1 MAALKKYLLRSRDR
15 DERLVRIA
23 PALRSRVAFRCLNFM
38 EDEFGLR
45 EEFDVIFCRNVIIY
59 FDRPTQQAMLERLCS
74 HLAPGRFIFMGH
86 SETLHG
92 MNLPLVQVSPSV
104 YRRV

>member
-1 MAALKKYLLRSRDR
+1 
-15 DERLVRIA
+15 
-23 PALRSRVAFRCLNFM
+23 M
-38 EDEFGLR
+38 EDRFEGPGAVDIL
-45 EEFDVIFCRNVIIY
+45 FCRNVIIY